1 MSKSILLA
9 CPVSA
14 YKSYVLF
21 DWLKYVKKHFG
32 AQCDILLVDN
42 SKDKYFHRKIR
53 KTGISVIYRPPYT
66 NETLPEVMAECL
78 NIINRYLQRGG
89 YEYLFSVECDV
100 YPPPGTLDL
109 LKSYRLDILA
119 ASYCIDF
126 GPERKLMYQTV
137 EGITKHTIRNMS
149 QAESFGYVNGA
160 IRPVLNPGLG
170 CTLIRAEV
178 ISGYTF
184 YTDQEAWKVHADSFF
199 YRDMKLRNQPVY
211 VHTGIICK
219 HLNSNW
225 NEINKRFEKR
235 KNLAY

>member
-78 NIINRYLQRGG
+78 NII
-89 YEYLFSVECDV
+89 S
-100 YPPPGTLDL
+100 YP
-109 LKSYRLDILA
+109 
-119 ASYCIDF
+119 
-126 GPERKLMYQTV
+126 
-137 EGITKHTIRNMS
+137 NM
-149 QAESFGYVNGA
+149 F
-160 IRPVLNPGLG
+160 
-170 CTLIRAEV
+170 
-178 ISGYTF
+178 
-184 YTDQEAWKVHADSFF
+184 VHWQYGFA
-199 YRDMKLRNQPVY
+199 P
-211 VHTGIICK
+211 
-219 HLNSNW
+219 
-225 NEINKRFEKR
+225 
-235 KNLAY
+235 